1 MPSLVTELKSEGY
14 TGNSATHLQKARNY
28 NRDKAYPL
36 LGFDKFYDYTNMIVP
51 FVKMRNNAT
60 DQCTY
65 DNITHDY
72 EQQRKSTDAP
82 YFGYT
87 MTIQNHSSYD
97 VPFDNFDDKR
107 IVVENADATDLGYYL
122 SLIKYSD
129 EMFENLINYYKNTDE
144 PTVIFLTGATER
156 DSGTDQ

>member
-1 MPSLVTELKSEGY
+1 
-14 TGNSATHLQKARNY
+14 
-28 NRDKAYPL
+28 
-36 LGFDKFYDYTNMIVP
+36 
-51 FVKMRNNAT
+51 
-60 DQCTY
+60 
-65 DNITHDY
+65 
-72 EQQRKSTDAP
+72 
-82 YFGYT
+82 

-144 PTVIFLTGATER
+144 PTVILLTGDHQPRILSQME
-156 DSGTDQ
+156 SGVIGMMRK

>member
-72 EQQRKSTDAP
+72 EQQRKLTDAP

-107 IVVENADATDLGYYL
+107 IVVENADATDL
-122 SLIKYSD
+122 
-129 EMFENLINYYKNTDE
+129 
-144 PTVIFLTGATER
+144 
-156 DSGTDQ
+156 

>member
-1 MPSLVTELKSEGY
+1 
-14 TGNSATHLQKARNY
+14 
-28 NRDKAYPL
+28 
-36 LGFDKFYDYTNMIVP
+36 
-51 FVKMRNNAT
+51 MRNNAT

-72 EQQRKSTDAP
+72 EQQRKLTDAP

-107 IVVENADATDLGYYL
+107 IVVENADAPDLGYYL

-129 EMFENLINYYKNTDE
+129 EMFENLIISSEYL
-144 PTVIFLTGATER
+144 IRLR
-156 DSGTDQ
+156 

>member
-1 MPSLVTELKSEGY
+1 
-14 TGNSATHLQKARNY
+14 
-28 NRDKAYPL
+28 
-36 LGFDKFYDYTNMIVP
+36 
-51 FVKMRNNAT
+51 MRNNAT

-72 EQQRKSTDAP
+72 EQQRKLTDAP

-107 IVVENADATDLGYYL
+107 IVVENADAPDLGYYL
-122 SLIKYSD
+122 SLIKYSGCD
-129 EMFENLINYYKNTDE
+129 QDLPADRGASER
-144 PTVIFLTGATER
+144 TVSAPEIRG
-156 DSGTDQ
+156 